1 MRVLGLTSLDNEL
14 QRTIRIAKGYDISLY
29 HRLVVMYYYGLRCNE
44 AVDFKSLVLSIN
56 SRSLVLRIPKTSTKR
71 TLEINSLVKDS
82 ISFLL
87 KENIAK
93 WPITVQYLRY
103 FLVVVCSIKSIYIG
117 KKRVSTHLFRHVYA
131 KRMYKK
137 VKSIE
142 NVAMLMGISPNVAK
156 GYVNSTILI

>member
-14 QRTIRIAKGYDISLY
+14 QRTIRIAKGYDIALY
-29 HRLVVMYYYGLRCNE
+29 HRLIVMYFYGLRCNE
-44 AVDFKSLVLSIN
+44 AADFKSLVLSIN
-56 SRSLVLRIPKTSTKR
+56 SRLLVLRIPKTSTKR
-71 TLEINSLVKDS
+71 TLEINGQVKDS
-82 ISFLL
+82 ISFLI
-87 KENIAK
+87 KEDNGHY
-93 WPITVQYLRY
+93 PITVQYIRY

-142 NVAMLMGISPNVAK
+142 NVAMSMGISPNVAK